1 MDSLGFIAHH
11 SGRPTDAV
19 DYYRR
24 ALDLQRR
31 RLDSFEEADTLDR
44 MARAHVALGEVRRA
58 REVWRQAVEL
68 YRAQHRTQDVE
79 RVLRGLDDLAADR

>member
-1 MDSLGFIAHH
+1 
-11 SGRPTDAV
+11 
-19 DYYRR
+19 
-24 ALDLQRR
+24 
-31 RLDSFEEADTLDR
+31 